1 MTRAANGETV
11 SNRNLKSGT
20 RIGAMRSAQPSFY
33 REWVRPPESELFQV
47 RAKIRRLLEK
57 VPEKI
62 LRDLASRIE
71 LPELYKTG

>member
-1 MTRAANGETV
+1 
-11 SNRNLKSGT
+11 
-20 RIGAMRSAQPSFY
+20 MRSAQLSFY

>member
-1 MTRAANGETV
+1 
-11 SNRNLKSGT
+11 
-20 RIGAMRSAQPSFY
+20 MRSAQPSFF
-33 REWVRPPESELFQV
+33 REWVRSPESELFQV